1 MNFSI
6 HLQELLKGK
15 TYGRTL
21 MNLALSHYTLSGQ
34 ILDIGGGKK
43 PSYLRFLKK
52 SADSQINNID
62 FDSLQSD
69 LAHFDLEK
77 DKLPSTDNNYDYVL
91 MFNILEHIYNHRF
104 LLSEAYRVLKA
115 GGQVIGYVPFMI
127 AYHPDPHDY
136 WRYTH
141 ETLEKLFS
149 ATGFKDIKIAISGRG
164 PLMVNYENIMV
175 YWPVWLRILFFPFYY
190 CLDTIMLALK
200 PKLRQRSAIGYLFT
214 MTK

>member
-1 MNFSI
+1 MKALI
-6 HLQELLKGK
+6 HFRELLKGK

-21 MNLALSHYTLSGQ
+21 MNLALRRYTLSGQ
-34 ILDIGGGKK
+34 ILDLGGGKQ
-43 PSYLRFLKK
+43 PSYFRFLKK
-52 SADSQINNID
+52 SADSQVDNID

-69 LAHFDLEK
+69 LARFDLEK
-77 DKLPSTDNNYDYVL
+77 DKLPSADNHYDYVL

-104 LLSEAYRVLKA
+104 LLAEAYRVLKT

-141 ETLEKLFS
+141 ETLEKIL
-149 ATGFKDIKIAISGRG
+149 AETGFKDIKIELSGHG

-175 YWPVWLRILFFPFYY
+175 YWPIVLRVLLFPLYY
-190 CLDTIMLALK
+190 LFDSIILALK
-200 PKLRQRSAIGYLFT
+200 PSLRQRSAIGYLFT
-214 MTK
+214 MKK